1 MSVCNHSTMTVVDLK
16 ENTDPKNETTAY
28 TYVFWHIMKQ
38 KLAKSSFRSVCCGP
52 HSLLLQNFSLISHC
66 TFYPSSLYFLSAL
79 FYLSHLNFVKVFLF
93 GTFSL
98 YSQYFISLVT
108 HLSVLCHSLFF
119 LLALC
124 PPESL
129 VGQDSL
135 LDGPLLSLPTTGG
148 LILASS
154 PSSLPA
160 PSMDQFTTTALS
172 SGQSHQGKNHM
183 HSPQLVV
190 AYVTGHTL

>member
-1 MSVCNHSTMTVVDLK
+1 MRLLHILMCSDTLWNTSLRNQAFVEYVVGLVHFCCR
-16 ENTDPKNETTAY
+16 TSLWFLTA
-28 TYVFWHIMKQ
+28 
-38 KLAKSSFRSVCCGP
+38 
-52 HSLLLQNFSLISHC
+52 
-66 TFYPSSLYFLSAL
+66 TFYPSSSYFLSAL
-79 FYLSHLNFVKVFLF
+79 FYLSHLNFVNVFLF
-93 GTFSL
+93 ETLSL

-108 HLSVLCHSLFF
+108 HPSVLCHSLFF

-135 LDGPLLSLPTTGG
+135 LDGPLLSLPSTGG

-183 HSPQLVV
+183 HLPQLHVV
-190 AYVTGHTL
+190 YVTSHRL